1 LDFEEIGGFS
11 MEIWRKMNLANK
23 VTMVRFLLVPV
34 FILLVS
40 LFHGWGADLLA
51 GLVFVVASC
60 TDFIDGHIARSRNLV
75 TTFGKFMDPLVD
87 KILVTAALVA
97 LVAMGRTPAWVVIL
111 ILAREFAITGLR
123 TVAVSE
129 GVVIAASP
137 LGKLKTTCQM
147 VAIAFL
153 LLYTLPFLPNTLIYV
168 CGQVLMYAA
177 LVLTLL
183 SGWDYLKG
191 CRELLS
197 DM

>member
-1 LDFEEIGGFS
+1 

-153 LLYTLPFLPNTLIYV
+153 LLYTLPVLPNTFIYV

-183 SGWDYLKG
+183 SGWDYLKS

>member
-1 LDFEEIGGFS
+1 
-11 MEIWRKMNLANK
+11 MAIWQKMNLANK
-23 VTMVRFLLVPV
+23 ITMVRFMLVPV
-34 FILLVS
+34 FVLLVT
-40 LFHGWGADLLA
+40 LFDGWFADLLA
-51 GLVFVVASC
+51 GVVFIVASC
-60 TDFIDGHIARSRNLV
+60 TDFIDGYIARSRGMV

-97 LVAMGRTPAWVVIL
+97 LVAMARVPAWVVIL

-129 GVVIAASP
+129 GVVIAASK
-137 LGKLKTTCQM
+137 LGKWKTTCQM
-147 VAIAFL
+147 VAIALL
-153 LLYTLPFLPNTLIYV
+153 LLYTLPGLPTMGIYWL
-168 CGQVLMYAA
+168 GQVLMYAA

-191 CRELLS
+191 CKELLS

>member
-1 LDFEEIGGFS
+1 
-11 MEIWRKMNLANK
+11 MAIWSKMNLANK
-23 VTMVRFLLVPV
+23 ITMVRFLLVP
-34 FILLVS
+34 
-40 LFHGWGADLLA
+40 LFVVIVTLFDGWFADLLA
-51 GLVFVVASC
+51 GAVFIVASC
-60 TDFIDGHIARSRNLV
+60 TDFIDGYIARSRNMV

-97 LVAMGRTPAWVVIL
+97 LVAMARVPAWVVIL

-129 GVVIAASP
+129 GVVIAASK
-137 LGKLKTTCQM
+137 LGKWKTTCQM
-147 VAIAFL
+147 VAIALL
-153 LLYTLPFLPNTLIYV
+153 LLYTLPGLPTMAIYGL
-168 CGQVLMYAA
+168 GQVLMYAA

-191 CRELLS
+191 CKELLS

>member
-1 LDFEEIGGFS
+1 MS
-11 MEIWRKMNLANK
+11 VWQKMNLANK
-23 VTMVRFLLVPV
+23 ITMARFLLVPV
-34 FILLVS
+34 FVVKIS
-40 LFHGWGADLLA
+40 LFHGWFADLLA
-51 GLVFVVASC
+51 GIVFIAAAC
-60 TDFIDGHIARSRNLV
+60 TDFVDGHIARSRNMI

-87 KILVTAALVA
+87 KILVTAALIA
-97 LVAMGRTPAWVVIL
+97 LVALARIPAWVVIV

-137 LGKLKTTCQM
+137 LGKLKTACQM
-147 VAIAFL
+147 AAIALL
-153 LLYTLPFLPNTLIYV
+153 LLYTLPCLPNTVIFVL
-168 CGQVLMYAA
+168 GQILLYAA

-191 CRELLS
+191 CKKLLS